1 MPYAVTLRLDDA
13 AAAAIDALWHRLAD
27 EGISDSM
34 VALGYRPH
42 LTLATAADADVSA
55 AIRALERFAA
65 THAALAV
72 PFVGIGAF
80 LAPARVLWAAPCVDR
95 ALLDLQAALLQALA
109 WPAHPHYTP
118 GSWVPHCTLAEDLGE
133 DAFARAARL
142 VAAHWQP
149 TTAMLDRIDLV
160 RFRPVEILWQQPLRS
175 RAGA

>member
-1 MPYAVTLRLDDA
+1 VPYAVTLRLHDD

-27 EGISDSM
+27 EGVSDSM
-34 VALGYRPH
+34 AALGYRPH
-42 LTLATAADADVSA
+42 LTLAIATDVDVPA

-80 LAPARVLWAAPCVDR
+80 LAPARVLWAAPRVDR
-95 ALLDLQAALLQALA
+95 ALLDLQAALHETLA
-109 WPAHPHYTP
+109 WPAHPHYASGT
-118 GSWVPHCTLAEDLGE
+118 WVPHCTLAEDLSAE
-133 DAFARAARL
+133 AFAHAARL
-142 VAAHWQP
+142 MADHWQP
-149 TTAMLDRIDLV
+149 TTAMLDRIELV